1 MTRAGSALE
10 PRGMPSSS
18 GTFLMWYQMEEADGD
33 LKVLA
38 REDLESDAEDA
49 EAVDT
54 GEMPGHDVEGL

>member
-1 MTRAGSALE
+1 
-10 PRGMPSSS
+10 
-18 GTFLMWYQMEEADGD
+18 MEEADGD